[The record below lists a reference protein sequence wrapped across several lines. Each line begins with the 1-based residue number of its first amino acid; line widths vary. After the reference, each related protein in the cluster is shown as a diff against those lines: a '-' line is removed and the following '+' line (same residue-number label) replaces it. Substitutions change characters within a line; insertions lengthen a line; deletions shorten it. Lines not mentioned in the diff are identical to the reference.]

1 MLGSGQEILF
11 GVHFIGDSR
20 FVAKFSGPSF
30 YPGPWARM
38 VLHTGMG
45 MVATVTIEKWQETKE
60 LILELGALVWEGRL
74 PWKRLERIRGF
85 LI

>member
-1 MLGSGQEILF
+1 MCVLLGIQDASLKRTGL
-11 GVHFIGDSR
+11 SL
-20 FVAKFSGPSF
+20 
-30 YPGPWARM
+30 YPVPWVRT
-38 VLHTGMG
+38 VLHTGRG
-45 MVATVTIEKWQETKE
+45 VVAMVTIEKWQETKE